1 VIIQKVVPLLGI
13 LWIIFGAGATIAAE
27 PTVEPDAWSTKKFT
41 GDFGEMAKARVV
53 RALVPYSKTFYFL
66 DRGTAKGASHD
77 LLKEFEK
84 ALNKKQ
90 KNKHLKT
97 HVLIIPTARDKLL
110 TNLQAG
116 LGDLAV
122 GNLTITKGRQQQ
134 VDFSDPFLSGVDE
147 IVVTGDNAA
156 KLMSVSDLSGKTI
169 HVRKSS
175 SYYESLRSLNAKLSK
190 ENKDVI
196 ILIPADENLEDED
209 LLEMVNGGLIS
220 MVVVDSHKAA
230 FWGQIFKDIKIHSDI
245 KVNSGGSIAW
255 AMRKNSP
262 QLKKVVNSFVK
273 KNKKGTLMGNV
284 LFKRYLQNTKY
295 VKNALSDAEI
305 KRFNQTIEIFKK
317 YSKDYGFDWLMI
329 AALSYQESGIDQT
342 KKSHVGAIGAMQV
355 LPSTAR
361 DKNVN
366 IPGIDKIDGNIHA
379 GTKYLRFMM
388 DRYFADEKMDT
399 VNKGLFS
406 FASYNAGPAKVAK
419 LRAEAAK
426 MGLDPNIWFRNVEIV
441 AAKRIGRETVQYVSN
456 IYKYYVAYK
465 LIVGSRETSSET
477 NAVKQH

>member
-1 VIIQKVVPLLGI
+1 MIIRISIPFLLI
-13 LWIIFGAGATIAAE
+13 LLILLQGGAATATD
-27 PTVEPDAWSTKKFT
+27 PGVEPDAWATKQFT
-41 GDFGEMAKARVV
+41 GDFGEMAKVRVV

-84 ALNKKQ
+84 ELNKKQ
-90 KNKHLKT
+90 KDKHLKT

-110 TNLQAG
+110 PNLQAG

-122 GNLTITKGRQQQ
+122 GNLTITKERQKI

-147 IVVTGDNAA
+147 IVVTAGNAA
-156 KLMSVSDLSGKTI
+156 KLLSVSDLSGKTI

-209 LLEMVNGGLIS
+209 LLEMVNGGLMP

-230 FWGQIFKDIKIHSDI
+230 FWGQIFKNIKIHSDI

-273 KNKKGTLMGNV
+273 KNKKGTLMGNI

-317 YSKDYGFDWLMI
+317 YGKDYDFDWLMI

-342 KKSHVGAIGAMQV
+342 KKSHAGAIGAMQI

-366 IPGIDKIDGNIHA
+366 IPDIDKIDANIHA

-419 LRAEAAK
+419 LRAEAAR

-465 LIVGSRETSSET
+465 LIVGNREKSSKAS
-477 NAVKQH
+477 AVKE

>member
-1 VIIQKVVPLLGI
+1 MIIRKSVPLLLIFAI
-13 LWIIFGAGATIAAE
+13 LFGAGVAIAAE
-27 PTVEPDAWSTKKFT
+27 PTVETDAWATKQFT
-41 GDFGEMAKARVV
+41 GDFAEMAKVRVV

-66 DRGTAKGASHD
+66 DRGTAKGSSHD

-84 ALNKKQ
+84 ELNKKQ
-90 KNKHLKT
+90 KDKHLKT

-110 TNLQAG
+110 PNLQAG

-122 GNLTITKGRQQQ
+122 GNLTITKERLKK
-134 VDFSDPFLSGVDE
+134 VDFSDPMLTGVDE
-147 IVVTGDNAA
+147 VVVTGSNTP
-156 KLMSVSDLSGKTI
+156 KLVSVSDLSGKTI

-209 LLEMVNGGLIS
+209 LLEMVNGGLMP

-230 FWGQIFKDIKIHSDI
+230 FWGQIFKNIKIHSDI

-273 KNKKGTLMGNV
+273 KNKKGTLMGNI

-317 YSKDYGFDWLMI
+317 YGKDYDFDWLMI

-342 KKSHVGAIGAMQV
+342 KKSHAGAIGAMQI

-366 IPGIDKIDGNIHA
+366 IPDIDKIDANIHA

-419 LRAEAAK
+419 LRAEAAR

-456 IYKYYVAYK
+456 IYKYYVSYK
-465 LIVGSRETSSET
+465 LIVGNREKSSKAR
-477 NAVKQH
+477 AVKE

>member
-1 VIIQKVVPLLGI
+1 MIIRKCFPFLLILLILLLG
-13 LWIIFGAGATIAAE
+13 GAAIAADLG
-27 PTVEPDAWSTKKFT
+27 VEPDAWATKQFT
-41 GDFGEMAKARVV
+41 GDFGEMAKVRVV

-84 ALNKKQ
+84 ELNKKQ
-90 KNKHLKT
+90 KDKHLKT

-110 TNLQAG
+110 PNLQAG

-122 GNLTITKGRQQQ
+122 GNLTITKERQKI

-147 IVVTGDNAA
+147 IVVTAGNAA
-156 KLMSVSDLSGKTI
+156 KLLSVSDLSGKTI

-209 LLEMVNGGLIS
+209 LLEMVNGGLMP

-230 FWGQIFKDIKIHSDI
+230 FWGQIFKNIKIHSDI

-273 KNKKGTLMGNV
+273 KNKKGTLMGNI

-317 YSKDYGFDWLMI
+317 YGKDYDFDWLMI

-342 KKSHVGAIGAMQV
+342 KKSHAGAIGAMQI

-366 IPGIDKIDGNIHA
+366 IPDIDKIDANIHA

-419 LRAEAAK
+419 LRAEAAR

-456 IYKYYVAYK
+456 IYKYYVSYK
-465 LIVGSRETSSET
+465 LIVGNREKSSKAR
-477 NAVKQH
+477 AVKE

>member
-1 VIIQKVVPLLGI
+1 MILQKTAPYILIFSILLLG
-13 LWIIFGAGATIAAE
+13 GAAIAAD
-27 PTVEPDAWSTKKFT
+27 PGAEPDPWATKQFT
-41 GDFGEMAKARVV
+41 GDFGEMAKVRVV

-66 DRGTAKGASHD
+66 DRATAKGASHD
-77 LLKEFEK
+77 MLKEFEK
-84 ALNKKQ
+84 ELNKTQ
-90 KNKHLKT
+90 KKKHLKT

-110 TNLQAG
+110 PNLQAG
-116 LGDLAV
+116 LGDLVV
-122 GNLTITKGRQQQ
+122 GNLTITKERQKK
-134 VDFSDPFLSGVDE
+134 VDFSDPLFSGVDE
-147 IVVTGDNAA
+147 IVVTGGNAA
-156 KLMSVSDLSGKTI
+156 KLTSVSDLSGKTI

-209 LLEMVNGGLIS
+209 LLEMVNGGLIP

-230 FWGQIFKDIKIHSDI
+230 FWGQIFKNIKIHSDI
-245 KVNSGGSIAW
+245 KINSGGNIAW
-255 AMRKNSP
+255 AMRKKSP

-273 KNKKGTLMGNV
+273 KNKKGTLMGNI

-317 YSKDYGFDWLMI
+317 YSKDYNFDWLMI

-342 KKSHVGAIGAMQV
+342 KRSHAGAIGAMQI

-366 IPGIDKIDGNIHA
+366 IPDISKIDANIHA

-465 LIVGSRETSSET
+465 LIVGNRETLSKAS
-477 NAVKQH
+477 AVKE

>member
-1 VIIQKVVPLLGI
+1 M
-13 LWIIFGAGATIAAE
+13 E
-27 PTVEPDAWSTKKFT
+27 
-41 GDFGEMAKARVV
+41 
-53 RALVPYSKTFYFL
+53 KTFKCDIYGG
-66 DRGTAKGASHD
+66 RW
-77 LLKEFEK
+77 
-84 ALNKKQ
+84 
-90 KNKHLKT
+90 
-97 HVLIIPTARDKLL
+97 
-110 TNLQAG
+110 QAH
-116 LGDLAV
+116 
-122 GNLTITKGRQQQ
+122 
-134 VDFSDPFLSGVDE
+134 
-147 IVVTGDNAA
+147 
-156 KLMSVSDLSGKTI
+156 SGKTI

-230 FWGQIFKDIKIHSDI
+230 FWGHIFKNIKIHSDV

-273 KNKKGTLMGNV
+273 KNKKGTLMGNI
-284 LFKRYLQNTKY
+284 LFKRYLQNTQY
-295 VKNALSDAEI
+295 VKNALSDTEI

-366 IPGIDKIDGNIHA
+366 IPDIDKIDANIHA

-465 LIVGSRETSSET
+465 LIVGNRETSSEANT
-477 NAVKQH
+477 VKE

>member
-1 VIIQKVVPLLGI
+1 MIIRKCIPFLLILLILLLG
-13 LWIIFGAGATIAAE
+13 GAAIAADLG
-27 PTVEPDAWSTKKFT
+27 VEPDAWATKQFT
-41 GDFGEMAKARVV
+41 GDFGEMAKVRVV

-84 ALNKKQ
+84 ELNKKQ
-90 KNKHLKT
+90 KDKHLKT

-110 TNLQAG
+110 PNLQAG

-122 GNLTITKGRQQQ
+122 GNLTITKERQKI

-147 IVVTGDNAA
+147 IVVTAGNAA
-156 KLMSVSDLSGKTI
+156 KLLSVSDLSGKTI

-209 LLEMVNGGLIS
+209 LLEMVNGGLMP

-230 FWGQIFKDIKIHSDI
+230 FWGQIFKNIKIHSDI

-273 KNKKGTLMGNV
+273 KNKKGTLMGNI

-317 YSKDYGFDWLMI
+317 YGKDYDFDWLMI

-342 KKSHVGAIGAMQV
+342 KKSHAGAIGAMQI

-366 IPGIDKIDGNIHA
+366 IPDIDKIDANIHA

-419 LRAEAAK
+419 LRAEAAR

-456 IYKYYVAYK
+456 IYKYYVSYK
-465 LIVGSRETSSET
+465 LIVGNREKSSKAR
-477 NAVKQH
+477 AVKE